1 MMSMRSR
8 ARRVFLD
15 WRLAA
20 LTCAALLPGLAMA
33 GTPLADE
40 PASVETLPARP
51 SPHWVWVNDI
61 AFFNMPDGRA
71 TLVDGDTGDVLGMLS
86 TGYGF
91 NGVVIPK
98 QGGVIYSPESY
109 YSRGTR
115 GVRTDV
121 VTLYDPRRLAPL
133 GEIPIPAK
141 RAAIMSM
148 SGAAALTDDDRFL
161 LIYDFTPAQSVT
173 VVDVRS
179 RKLIGEIGTPGCGL
193 VYPTGPRSFF
203 SICADGALLEVTLDD
218 AGHAASVRRTPKLFD
233 SQKDPLAEE
242 GVRQGNTWWFTS
254 FHGIVY
260 PLEATQRG
268 VRVGR
273 RWPLFTAA
281 ERAQRWRTGGLQ
293 YLAVY
298 RPTGMLYVIVH
309 RGDLATHKDPGKA
322 VWVYDLAQRRRLR
335 QIALRQPAG
344 SILVSQDASPLLFT
358 CFLGSNALQ
367 VYDALTGRYLRTVA
381 SVAQTPTYMVSP

>member
-1 MMSMRSR
+1 MSMRSS
-8 ARRVFLD
+8 ARRALRD

-20 LTCAALLPGLAMA
+20 LSCAALLPGMALAA
-33 GTPLADE
+33 PPLANE
-40 PASVETLPARP
+40 PATVETLPARP
-51 SPHWVWVNDI
+51 LPHWVWVNDI

-71 TLVDGDTGDVLGMLS
+71 TLVNGDTGNVLGMLS

-148 SGAAALTDDDRFL
+148 SSAAALTDDDRFL

-173 VVDVRS
+173 VVDTRS
-179 RKLIGEIGTPGCGL
+179 RKFVGEIGTPGCGL

-218 AGHAASVRRTPKLFD
+218 AGHAASIRRTPKLFD
-233 SQKDPLAEE
+233 SQKDPLAEQ
-242 GVRQGNTWWFTS
+242 GVRLGNTWWFTS

-260 PLEATQRG
+260 PLEATTRG

-335 QIALRQPAG
+335 QIALRHQAG
-344 SILVSQDASPLLFT
+344 SILVSQDGSPLLFT

-367 VYDALTGRYLRTVA
+367 VYDARTGRYLRTVG